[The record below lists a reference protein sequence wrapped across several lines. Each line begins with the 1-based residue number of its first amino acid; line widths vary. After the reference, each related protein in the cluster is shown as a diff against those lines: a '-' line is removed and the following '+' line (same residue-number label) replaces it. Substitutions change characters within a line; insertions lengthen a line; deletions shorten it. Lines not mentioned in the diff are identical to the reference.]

1 MMRRGKPLVL
11 LAALLLTLVLTS
23 IALASGS
30 YTINWYVI
38 GGGGGHAEAGNYSL
52 DATIGQPATG
62 VMSGGPYTLASGFW
76 GGALAVEYKIY
87 LPIVL
92 KNYP

>member
-1 MMRRGKPLVL
+1 MRKRKSFML
-11 LAALLLTLVLTS
+11 LASLLSTLLLTS

-30 YTINWYVI
+30 YSINWYVI

-52 DATIGQPATG
+52 DATIGQPAMG